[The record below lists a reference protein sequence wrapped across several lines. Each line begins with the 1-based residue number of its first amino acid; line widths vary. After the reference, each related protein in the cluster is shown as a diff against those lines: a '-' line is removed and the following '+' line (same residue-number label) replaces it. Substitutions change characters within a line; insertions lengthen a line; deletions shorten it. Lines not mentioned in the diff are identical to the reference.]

1 MAKTRTKSVL
11 QLRLYVAGDAPN
23 STTAIANITSI
34 CSQHFASAHEL
45 EIVDLLTHPGRALG
59 DSIIVTPTLLKL
71 GPLPEQRV
79 IGSLSDAKQ
88 VLLILGGK

>member
-1 MAKTRTKSVL
+1 MVKTRTNSVL

-23 STTAIANITSI
+23 SITAIANITAI
-34 CSQHFASAHEL
+34 CRQHFASAHEI
-45 EIVDLLTHPGRALG
+45 EIVDLLTDPARALG

-88 VLLILGGK
+88 VLLILGTK